1 VPQRN
6 ERACTPTHP
15 DTGAAFTFWHPDL
28 VTLHLWLWYP
38 NPDGVF
44 NSTNPLIAP
53 FNRS

>member
-1 VPQRN
+1 M
-6 ERACTPTHP
+6 RARPALRA
-15 DTGAAFTFWHPDL
+15 GAAFSFWHPDL

-53 FNRS
+53 FNRG

>member
-1 VPQRN
+1 
-6 ERACTPTHP
+6 
-15 DTGAAFTFWHPDL
+15 